1 MDLDRK
7 VAVIT
12 GAASG
17 IGAACARAFAGKGAR
32 VVATDI
38 NSDGVM
44 DIADEIGGLGI
55 ACDIADEAAVRDMV
69 QQAESQ
75 LGPVDLFFSNAG
87 FVANSGPLDTPD
99 ALWEKQ
105 WQVNVMSHIYALRA
119 VLPGMLERGSGYLVH
134 TASMAGILSSHGD
147 LPYAMT
153 KHAVVGLAEWLA
165 FTYHD
170 RGIRTSLLAPLGV
183 QTPLLDSMKLDS
195 SAIGPVKSP
204 EEVASMVVD
213 AVEAERFLILTDD
226 LAQSWMEGKTQDI
239 ERWLHG
245 MRKLQANLDIS

>member
-1 MDLDRK
+1 MNLNDK

-17 IGAACARAFAGKGAR
+17 IGAACARAFAAKGAR

-38 NSDGVM
+38 NGEGV
-44 DIADEIGGLGI
+44 AAVAEEIGGLGI
-55 ACDIADEAAVRDMV
+55 ACDIADETAVRRMV
-69 QQAESQ
+69 EEAEAT

-87 FVANSGPLDTPD
+87 IVANSGPVDTTD
-99 ALWEKQ
+99 EMWDRQ
-105 WQVNVMSHIYALRA
+105 WHINVMSHIYALRA
-119 VLPGMLERGSGYLVH
+119 VLPGMLKRGSGYLVH

-153 KHAVVGLAEWLA
+153 KHAVVGLAEWLS

-204 EEVASMVVD
+204 EEVAAMVI
-213 AVEAERFLILTDD
+213 AAIEEERFLILTDD
-226 LAQSWMEGKTQDI
+226 QAQAWMEGKTRDP
-239 ERWLHG
+239 ERWLQG
-245 MRKLQANLDIS
+245 MRKLQAKLETP

>member
-1 MDLDRK
+1 MNLDGK

-17 IGAACARAFAGKGAR
+17 IGAACARAFAANGAS

-38 NSDGVM
+38 NGAGAAAM
-44 DIADEIGGLGI
+44 AAEIGGVGI
-55 ACDIADEAAVRDMV
+55 ACDIADESALRAMV
-69 QQAESQ
+69 GQAEAA

-87 FVANSGPLDTPD
+87 IVANSGPLDTPD
-99 ALWEKQ
+99 AMWEKQ

-119 VLPGMLERGSGYLVH
+119 VLPGMLERGTGYLVH

-183 QTPLLDSMKLDS
+183 QTPMLDSMKLDS

-204 EEVASMVVD
+204 EEVASMVV
-213 AVEAERFLILTDD
+213 EAIEEERFLILTD
-226 LAQSWMEGKTQDI
+226 AQAQAWMEGKTRDP
-239 ERWLHG
+239 ERWLQG
-245 MRKLQANLDIS
+245 MRKLQAKQNVG

>member
-1 MDLDRK
+1 M
-7 VAVIT
+7 
-12 GAASG
+12 
-17 IGAACARAFAGKGAR
+17 
-32 VVATDI
+32 
-38 NSDGVM
+38 
-44 DIADEIGGLGI
+44 
-55 ACDIADEAAVRDMV
+55 
-69 QQAESQ
+69 
-75 LGPVDLFFSNAG
+75 
-87 FVANSGPLDTPD
+87 
-99 ALWEKQ
+99 WERQ

-195 SAIGPVKSP
+195 AAIGPVRSP
-204 EEVASMVVD
+204 EEVAALVVD
-213 AVEAERFLILTDD
+213 ALEAERFLILTDD
-226 LAQSWMEGKTQDI
+226 LAQTWMEGKTQDV

-245 MRKLQANLDIS
+245 MRKLQARL

>member
-1 MDLDRK
+1 MKLDGK
-7 VAVIT
+7 VAIIT

-17 IGAACARAFAGKGAR
+17 IGAACARAFSSKGAR

-38 NSDGVM
+38 NRDGVAS
-44 DIADEIGGLGI
+44 IAEETGGLGI
-55 ACDIADEAAVRDMV
+55 ACDIAEEAAVRDLV
-69 QQAESQ
+69 REAESR
-75 LGPVDLFFSNAG
+75 LGPVDIFFSNAG
-87 FVANSGPLDTPD
+87 IVANGGPVDTPD
-99 ALWEKQ
+99 EMWEKQ

-170 RGIRTSLLAPLGV
+170 KGIRTSLLAPLGV

-195 SAIGPVKSP
+195 SLIGPVKSP
-204 EEVASMVVD
+204 EDVALLVVD
-213 AVEAERFLILTDD
+213 ALEEERFLILTDA
-226 LAQSWMEGKTQDI
+226 LAQTWMEGKTLDL
-239 ERWLHG
+239 ERWLQG
-245 MRKLQANLDIS
+245 MRKMQANLEA

>member
-1 MDLDRK
+1 MNLEGK

-17 IGAACARAFAGKGAR
+17 IGAACARAFAKTGAR

-38 NSDGVM
+38 NSDGVAS
-44 DIADEIGGLGI
+44 IADEVGGLGI
-55 ACDIADEAAVRDMV
+55 ACDIADEAAVRELV
-69 QQAESQ
+69 GETESE

-87 FVANSGPLDTPD
+87 IVA
-99 ALWEKQ
+99 
-105 WQVNVMSHIYALRA
+105 
-119 VLPGMLERGSGYLVH
+119 
-134 TASMAGILSSHGD
+134 
-147 LPYAMT
+147 

-183 QTPLLDSMKLDS
+183 QTPLLDRMKLDS

-204 EEVASMVVD
+204 EEVAAMVID
-213 AVEAERFLILTDD
+213 AVASERFLILTDD
-226 LAQSWMEGKTQDI
+226 LAQAWMEGKTQDI

-245 MRKLQANLDIS
+245 MRKLQASLGA

>member
-1 MDLDRK
+1 MNLDGK
-7 VAVIT
+7 VSVIT

-17 IGAACARAFAGKGAR
+17 IGAACVRAFAAKGAR

-38 NSDGVM
+38 NAEGVAA
-44 DIADEIGGLGI
+44 IAGETGSLGI
-55 ACDIADEAAVRDMV
+55 ACDIADEASVRAMV
-69 QQAESQ
+69 DEAEST
-75 LGPVDLFFSNAG
+75 LGAVDLFFSNAG
-87 FVANSGPLDTPD
+87 IIANGGPLDTPD
-99 ALWEKQ
+99 DMWEQQ

-153 KHAVVGLAEWLA
+153 KHAVVGLAEWMA

-183 QTPLLDSMKLDS
+183 QTPLLDNMKLDS
-195 SAIGPVKSP
+195 SAIGPVRSP
-204 EEVASMVVD
+204 EEVASLVVD

-226 LAQSWMEGKTQDI
+226 LAQGWMEGKTQDI

-245 MRKLQANLDIS
+245 MRKLQAKLEA